1 MSIMQAVK
9 STLQEKE
16 KAMTAMTREHEVS
29 LDDAL
34 RVSCLLAVMQ
44 ASCPTTKLGRIAYMP
59 ALSVYPLQSAYS
71 SHRHPIVSPCV

>member
-1 MSIMQAVK
+1 MSIMQAAQ

-16 KAMTAMTREHEVS
+16 KALTAMTLEHEVS

-44 ASCPTTKLGRIAYMP
+44 APCNTPNCKVPTA
-59 ALSVYPLQSAYS
+59 SA
-71 SHRHPIVSPCV
+71 